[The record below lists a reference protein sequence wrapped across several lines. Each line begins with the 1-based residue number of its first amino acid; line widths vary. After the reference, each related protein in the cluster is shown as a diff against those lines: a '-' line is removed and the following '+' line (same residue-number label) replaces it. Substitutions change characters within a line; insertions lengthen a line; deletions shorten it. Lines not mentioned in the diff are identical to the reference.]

1 MKTTK
6 LHLLLILSVV
16 LILLLFVSCSENEP
30 TVTSTAENTTTSV
43 TTTVVTDYYSKYE
56 NEKGCS
62 VVNIPI
68 TEISEDEIRKIL
80 EENVDNFDSEK
91 ECLIYPSELAVES
104 DARQVIFYLYLE
116 HNGAQAISAYRITL
130 ENGKIRLIRDV
141 YDTAIEFSEIAMVDY
156 SMFEDENFM
165 KGMEFDKIERNKII
179 ISDAINCFCEVN
191 SKYDLSYWCFFTGVL
206 VAKNEY
212 TVYSSGGVG
221 NKFLT
226 NTYDYSE

>member
-1 MKTTK
+1 MKTK

-30 TVTSTAENTTTSV
+30 TVTSAENTTTTGV

-56 NEKGCS
+56 NEKGCY

-68 TEISEDEIRKIL
+68 AEISVDEIRKML
-80 EENVDNFDSEK
+80 KENVDNFDCEK
-91 ECLIYPSELAVES
+91 EYIIYPSELAVDS
-104 DARQVIFYLYLE
+104 NASQVIFYMYLE

-156 SMFEDENFM
+156 TMFEDETFLKEM
-165 KGMEFDKIERNKII
+165 GFDNLERNKII

-191 SKYDLSYWCFFTGVL
+191 SKYDLAYWYFFTGVL

-212 TVYSSGGVG
+212 TVYSSGGVD

-226 NTYDYSE
+226 NTYGYSE